1 MNFGRAWAGYG
12 CRKCFESAVKREIR
26 RSFDSWMNTSVVL
39 FKCNQNSSCFVGSA
53 SSGQGDLEISLPP
66 LPSLSSYVQ
75 FELSHNGSHD
85 TRLQT
90 RRKRISLRRKRHCS
104 RILCRQHLTI
114 LCRQHVIMHV
124 NIALLTRILSVP
136 LARFVFF
143 LSEPAASPR
152 SYFKQAA
159 SPFAARWLSSI
170 TAALTPKPRAH
181 EPRRSASDDR
191 YFPEGQDPPR

>member
-12 CRKCFESAVKREIR
+12 CRKCFESAVTRELADQ
-26 RSFDSWMNTSVVL
+26 FNSWMNTSVVL
-39 FKCNQNSSCFVGSA
+39 FKCNQNGACFVGSA

-90 RRKRISLRRKRHCS
+90 RRKRISLRRKRPCS

-114 LCRQHVIMHV
+114 PCRQHEHCVA
-124 NIALLTRILSVP
+124 NANL
-136 LARFVFF
+136 
-143 LSEPAASPR
+143 ECAASTIR
-152 SYFKQAA
+152 SLFLGSGREPMAVT

-191 YFPEGQDPPR
+191 